1 VYQAEKTIKDLGDKA
16 DKALVEKVQKAVDK
30 LKETL
35 KGSDI
40 EKIKADTEE
49 LTKPLYELT
58 SAVYNQAG
66 PQGPAG
72 PEAGPGAQGQEAPKD
87 EKIVDADYK
96 VMDDDQKK

>member
-1 VYQAEKTIKDLGDKA
+1 LDRPAKLQQAAE
-16 DKALVEKVQKAVDK
+16 K

-35 KGSDI
+35 KGTDT

-66 PQGPAG
+66 AQGAD
-72 PEAGPGAQGQEAPKD
+72 PGASEGAGQSKD
-87 EKIVDADYK
+87 EKVVDAEYK
-96 VMDDDQKK
+96 VMDDDKK